1 MEWAEMLQSSGKID
15 TIARLS
21 VAILLGVWLL
31 TVGLSFQAEYPRD
44 LIELAGQ
51 PWWRLLMI
59 LAAVAAAFWCPRV
72 GVLAALA
79 VVVYLADL
87 RALTI
92 V

>member
-21 VAILLGVWLL
+21 VAILLGVWLV

-59 LAAVAAAFWCPRV
+59 VAAVAAAFWCPRV

>member
-1 MEWAEMLQSSGKID
+1 MLQSSGKID

-21 VAILLGVWLL
+21 IAILLGVWLL
-31 TVGLSFQAEYPRD
+31 MVGLSFQAEYPRD

>member
-1 MEWAEMLQSSGKID
+1 MLQSSGKID

-31 TVGLSFQAEYPRD
+31 MVGLSFQAEYPRD

>member
-31 TVGLSFQAEYPRD
+31 MVGLSFQAEYPRD

>member
-1 MEWAEMLQSSGKID
+1 MLQSSGKID

-92 V
+92 I

>member
-1 MEWAEMLQSSGKID
+1 MLQSSGKID

-21 VAILLGVWLL
+21 VAILLGVWLV

-59 LAAVAAAFWCPRV
+59 LAAMAAAFWCPRV

>member
-21 VAILLGVWLL
+21 IAILLGVWLL
-31 TVGLSFQAEYPRD
+31 MVGLSFRAEYPRD

-79 VVVYLADL
+79 VILYLADL